1 MNRSPEISVVMPV
14 YNGEEFLTE
23 AIESVLNQT
32 YKDFEFLILYDKSS
46 DSSFEIIQKYVV
58 LDSRVKLVECQG
70 TGILGALNKGIK
82 LSKGDF
88 IARMDADDI
97 CLPERFKKQI
107 KYMKEG
113 DLDIC
118 GGDFIIINN
127 NKTSIKHV
135 KVPKTK
141 SEIILTMGFNVPFA
155 HPTVM
160 MRKEFLSKNK
170 LLFGLNGKKY
180 AEDLDMWIVM
190 LSKGAIFGN
199 LNEEVLKYRMLKT
212 SLSRVN
218 SKKISHEVKL
228 GLNNFINQNKAL
240 YKNSLLEVLKEDD
253 LSNDQQKMVLR
264 GLFKYLTVEV
274 QIPLVMKT
282 LRKVN
287 LVNFFFVC
295 LSEVKERIKVICYQ
309 PFIFLR

>member
-1 MNRSPEISVVMPV
+1 MNNSPMISVIMPV
-14 YNGEEFLTE
+14 YNGEEFLRE
-23 AIESVLNQT
+23 AIESILDQT
-32 YKDFEFLILYDKSS
+32 YKDFEFLILYDESS
-46 DSSFEIIQKYVV
+46 DDSFKIIQKYAA
-58 LDSRVKLVECQG
+58 LDSRVKLIKCER
-70 TGILGALNKGIK
+70 TGIIGALNKGIK

-97 CLPERFKKQI
+97 CFPERFEKQI
-107 KYMKEG
+107 KFIEKEN
-113 DLDIC
+113 LDIC

-127 NKTSIKHV
+127 NEVFIEHV

-155 HPTVM
+155 HPSVM
-160 MRKEFLSKNK
+160 IKKEFLRKNK
-170 LLFGLNGKKY
+170 LFYGSSGKKY
-180 AEDLDMWIVM
+180 AEDLDMWITM
-190 LSKGAIFGN
+190 FSKRAVFGN
-199 LNEEVLKYRMLKT
+199 LKEEILKYRILNT

-218 SKKISHEVKL
+218 SKEISHEIKL

-240 YKNSLLEVLKEDD
+240 YKNSLLEVLKKDE
-253 LSNDQQKMVLR
+253 LSNDQQKMALR

-287 LVNFFFVC
+287 LVNFLFVC
-295 LSEVKERIKVICYQ
+295 LSEVKQRVKLI
-309 PFIFLR
+309 

>member
-1 MNRSPEISVVMPV
+1 MNNSPMISVIMPV
-14 YNGEEFLTE
+14 YNGEEFLRE
-23 AIESVLNQT
+23 AIESILDQT
-32 YKDFEFLILYDKSS
+32 YEDFEFLILYDESS
-46 DSSFEIIQKYVV
+46 DDSFKIIQKYAA
-58 LDSRVKLVECQG
+58 LDSRVKLIKCER

-82 LSKGDF
+82 LSKGNF

-97 CLPERFKKQI
+97 CFPERFEKQI
-107 KYMKEG
+107 KFMEKEN
-113 DLDIC
+113 LDIC
-118 GGDFIIINN
+118 GGDFIMINN
-127 NKTSIKHV
+127 NEVFIKHV

-155 HPTVM
+155 HPSVM
-160 MRKEFLSKNK
+160 IKKEFLRKNK
-170 LLFGLNGKKY
+170 LFYGSNGKKY
-180 AEDLDMWIVM
+180 AEDLDMWITM
-190 LSKGAIFGN
+190 FSKRAVFGN
-199 LNEEVLKYRMLKT
+199 LKEEILKYRILNT

-218 SKKISHEVKL
+218 SKEISREIKL

-253 LSNDQQKMVLR
+253 LSNDQQKMALR

-295 LSEVKERIKVICYQ
+295 LSEVKQRIKLI
-309 PFIFLR
+309 

>member
-23 AIESVLNQT
+23 AVESVLNQT

-58 LDSRVKLVECQG
+58 LDPRVRLVECQG
-70 TGILGALNKGIK
+70 TGILGALNKGIR
-82 LSKGDF
+82 LSKGHF

-97 CLPERFKKQI
+97 CLPERFEKQI
-107 KYMKEG
+107 KHMKEG
-113 DLDIC
+113 SLDIC

-127 NKTSIKHV
+127 NKIPIKHV

-141 SEIILTMGFNVPFA
+141 SEIILTMGFSVPFA

-170 LLFGLNGKKY
+170 LLFGSNGKRY

-199 LNEEVLKYRMLKT
+199 LNEEVLKYRILKT

-218 SKKISHEVKL
+218 NKEISHEIKL
-228 GLNNFINQNKAL
+228 GLNSFINQNQAL

-253 LSNDQQKMVLR
+253 LSNDQQKMALR

-287 LVNFFFVC
+287 LVNFLFVC
-295 LSEVKERIKVICYQ
+295 LSEVKQRIKLI
-309 PFIFLR
+309 

>member
-1 MNRSPEISVVMPV
+1 MISVIMPV
-14 YNGEEFLTE
+14 YNGEEFLRE
-23 AIESVLNQT
+23 AIESILDQT
-32 YKDFEFLILYDKSS
+32 YKDFEFLILYDESS
-46 DSSFEIIQKYVV
+46 DDSFKIIQKYVA
-58 LDSRVKLVECQG
+58 LDSRVKLIKCER
-70 TGILGALNKGIK
+70 TGIIGALNKGIK

-97 CLPERFKKQI
+97 CFPERFEKQI
-107 KYMKEG
+107 KHMKEG
-113 DLDIC
+113 SLDIC

-127 NKTSIKHV
+127 NKIPIKHV

-155 HPTVM
+155 HPSVM
-160 MRKEFLSKNK
+160 IKKEFLRKNK
-170 LLFGLNGKKY
+170 LFYGSSGKKY
-180 AEDLDMWIVM
+180 AEDLDMWITM
-190 LSKGAIFGN
+190 FSKRAVFGN
-199 LNEEVLKYRMLKT
+199 LKEEILKYRILNT

-218 SKKISHEVKL
+218 SKEISHEIKL

-240 YKNSLLEVLKEDD
+240 YKNSLLEVLKKDE
-253 LSNDQQKMVLR
+253 LSNDQQKMALR

-287 LVNFFFVC
+287 LVNFLFVC